1 MSRIGK
7 KPVVIPD
14 GVKITQDGHT
24 MTVTGPKGSLTR
36 TFHEYMTI
44 VVNDDSVV
52 VTRSSDL
59 GFHRGLHGLTRALIQ
74 NMVIGVTDGYVKK
87 LEMIGVGYRGEMKG
101 KNLVLN
107 LGFSHQ
113 ILVKPPDEITL
124 EYVPKTN
131 IITVS
136 GISKELVGLTADRI
150 RALRKP
156 EPYKGKGIR
165 YVGEHVRRKAGKT
178 AA

>member
-7 KPVVIPD
+7 KPVTIPT
-14 GVKITQDGHT
+14 GVKIKQDGLSLT
-24 MTVTGPKGSLTR
+24 IEGPKGTLVR
-36 TFHEYMTI
+36 KFHKDITI
-44 VVNDDSVV
+44 TVNDDNVT

-59 GFHRGLHGLTRALIQ
+59 GFYRGLHGLTRALIQ
-74 NMVIGVTDGYVKK
+74 NMVIGVTEGYVKK

-101 KNLVLN
+101 KNLILN
-107 LGFSHQ
+107 LGYSHP

-124 EYVPKTN
+124 EYTPKVN

-165 YVGEHVRRKAGKT
+165 YQGEHVRRKAGKT